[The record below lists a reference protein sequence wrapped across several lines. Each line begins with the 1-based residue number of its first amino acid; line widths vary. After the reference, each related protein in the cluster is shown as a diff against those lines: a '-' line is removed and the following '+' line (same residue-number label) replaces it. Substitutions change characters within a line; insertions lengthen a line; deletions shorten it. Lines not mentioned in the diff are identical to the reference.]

1 MVSVIIVAAGNSS
14 RMEGIKKQFLKIGGV
29 PVVIR
34 SVTKFQQIDEVCE
47 TIIVVGKEDI
57 PYAEQLVQQYKLKNT
72 VVTQGGDSRQQSVL
86 SGLSCCNSKSDLVAI
101 HDAARPFVQIEE
113 IQQVIQIAKKYGA
126 ATLGAPVKDTIK
138 IVEDGIIQ
146 FTPPRSSLYLTQ
158 TPQVFQMELYKK
170 AVEKA
175 QQNQWDFTDDC
186 QLIEQY
192 GFPVHIVTASYANI
206 KITTPE
212 DIVLAESF
220 AKGEQQCE

>member
-14 RMEGIKKQFLKIGGV
+14 RMEGVKKQFLKIGGV

-34 SVTKFQQIDEVCE
+34 SARKFQQIDEVGE
-47 TIIVVGKEDI
+47 IVIVTGKEDI
-57 PYAEQLVQQYKLKNT
+57 SYTEQLVKQYGVKNT
-72 VVTQGGDSRQQSVL
+72 VVTQGGNSRQQSVL
-86 SGLSCCNSKSDLVAI
+86 SGLSCCNQKNDLVAI
-101 HDAARPFVQIEE
+101 HDAARPFVRLEE
-113 IQQVIQIAKKYGA
+113 IQQVFQMAKKYGA

-146 FTPPRSSLYLTQ
+146 FTPSRSSLYLTQ
-158 TPQVFQMELYKK
+158 TPQVFEMELYKK
-170 AVEKA
+170 AVERA
-175 QQNQWDFTDDC
+175 QQNHWDFTDDC

-192 GFPVHIVTASYANI
+192 GFPVHIVTASYTNI

-220 AKGEQQCE
+220 AEGEQ

>member
-86 SGLSCCNSKSDLVAI
+86 SGLSCCNPKSDLVAKMCI
-101 HDAARPFVQIEE
+101 RDRLLS
-113 IQQVIQIAKKYGA
+113 G
-126 ATLGAPVKDTIK
+126 
-138 IVEDGIIQ
+138 
-146 FTPPRSSLYLTQ
+146 YL
-158 TPQVFQMELYKK
+158 
-170 AVEKA
+170 
-175 QQNQWDFTDDC
+175 
-186 QLIEQY
+186 
-192 GFPVHIVTASYANI
+192 
-206 KITTPE
+206 
-212 DIVLAESF
+212 
-220 AKGEQQCE
+220 